1 MTPLIISVEICR
13 SKPKLLIPHKSR
25 LVKSYQVTFKKC
37 AKSHTLNPDL
47 SFGTSILRQ
56 LEPFESQI
64 SVLRWLQLVG
74 LVTCR
79 CLMLAF
85 LYFVVPRPITSHLV
99 TWLDAGRSSQKC
111 DIFGKYQRRSND
123 FQVAI
128 LAKNPQSP
136 AKPSPEKKRRAS
148 SDHIDSVQFW
158 KELVWIPIWCCLLVF
173 SCCTVNIVR
182 WSADSSRWA

>member
-37 AKSHTLNPDL
+37 VKSHTLNPDL

-136 AKPSPEKKRRAS
+136 AKPSPEKKKKS
-148 SDHIDSVQFW
+148 KFW
-158 KELVWIPIWCCLLVF
+158 SYWQCAILEGIG
-173 SCCTVNIVR
+173 VN
-182 WSADSSRWA
+182 SHLMLSSRLFLLHSQHSEVERR

>member
-13 SKPKLLIPHKSR
+13 SKPKLLIPHQSR

-37 AKSHTLNPDL
+37 VKSHTLNPDL

-128 LAKNPQSP
+128 LAENPQSP
-136 AKPSPEKKRRAS
+136 AKPSPEKKCKFWSYWQCAILEGIGVNSHLIQFSRFFLLHSQHSEVERR
-148 SDHIDSVQFW
+148 
-158 KELVWIPIWCCLLVF
+158 
-173 SCCTVNIVR
+173 
-182 WSADSSRWA
+182 